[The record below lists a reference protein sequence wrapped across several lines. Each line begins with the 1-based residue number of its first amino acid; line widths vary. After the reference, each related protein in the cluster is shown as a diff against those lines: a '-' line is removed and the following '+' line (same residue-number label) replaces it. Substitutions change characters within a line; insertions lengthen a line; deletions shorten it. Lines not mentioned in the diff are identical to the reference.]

1 MIGMV
6 LIAASFLPEADL
18 DLDSYLSK
26 PPLAVECAADML
38 DYPLKLLPF
47 DDKQTFF
54 YDTGARLEPL
64 EMQPGYL
71 VSECEL
77 LRMTNAKIELNRL
90 RLDLKAIR
98 QLRSRE
104 FELWRIAEKQY
115 QRQIDQLT
123 RPDWWTRNKLLVGIA
138 IGVAATAVT
147 TWTSAQLLR

>member
-6 LIAASFLPEADL
+6 LIAAVFLPEADL
-18 DLDSYLSK
+18 DLYLSK
-26 PPLAVECAADML
+26 PPPSVECAADML

-54 YDTGARLEPL
+54 YDSGEQLEPL

-77 LRMTNAKIELNRL
+77 LRMINAKIELKRL
-90 RLDLKAIR
+90 RVDLTAIR

-104 FELWRIAEKQY
+104 FELWRMAEKQY
-115 QRQIDQLT
+115 QRQIDQLAA
-123 RPDWWTRNKLLVGIA
+123 PDWWTRNKLLVGIA
-138 IGVAATAVT
+138 VGAAAMAVT